1 MLLDHSLICHDLA
14 MKLLQIPKFGLLDE
28 LQLYLLPVT
37 SHHDKTLQILSAG
50 VQEIC
55 SRKADV

>member
-1 MLLDHSLICHDLA
+1 
-14 MKLLQIPKFGLLDE
+14 
-28 LQLYLLPVT
+28 LLPVT

-55 SRKADV
+55 SRKADVWEKKSLRLFSERPP